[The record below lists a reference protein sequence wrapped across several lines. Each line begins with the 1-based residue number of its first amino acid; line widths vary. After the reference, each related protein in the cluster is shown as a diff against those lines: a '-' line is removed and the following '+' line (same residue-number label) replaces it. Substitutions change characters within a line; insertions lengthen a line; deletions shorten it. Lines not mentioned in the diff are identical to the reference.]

1 MCNIVSAVT
10 KTLPTCEYISARSR
24 QHLDLNTQCH
34 YMVEVCIKKYYDII
48 DTSIYMIMLKV
59 KELWRRNVFLRPN
72 FFFFFSIISS
82 SSSFLFSHASISL
95 ASTKTFYRFT
105 TWEELW
111 QDSKFL
117 YGFFSLFPNQ
127 NERAILA
134 QVCQKWREVLYQPVF
149 WRDVRPVIHCRAIR
163 SWSTSVASYCT
174 NTSSST
180 ATSSASNQSITNSS
194 FSNNEIRSTITCEV
208 NSNNTTT
215 NNTTNNAIAATDMQ
229 QTTASD
235 AVVTSPASTTGN
247 IDKKYT

>member
-1 MCNIVSAVT
+1 M
-10 KTLPTCEYISARSR
+10 
-24 QHLDLNTQCH
+24 
-34 YMVEVCIKKYYDII
+34 KK
-48 DTSIYMIMLKV
+48 K
-59 KELWRRNVFLRPN
+59 RFLSQTPN
-72 FFFFFSIISS
+72 FFFFFSIIS

-229 QTTASD
+229 QTTASE

-247 IDKKYT
+247 IDKKYTLVGHYSFLYFLVKIFQIVQWNCIAIFYFSSQNITVQCSFYR

>member
-1 MCNIVSAVT
+1 M
-10 KTLPTCEYISARSR
+10 
-24 QHLDLNTQCH
+24 
-34 YMVEVCIKKYYDII
+34 
-48 DTSIYMIMLKV
+48 
-59 KELWRRNVFLRPN
+59 
-72 FFFFFSIISS
+72 
-82 SSSFLFSHASISL
+82 
-95 ASTKTFYRFT
+95 
-105 TWEELW
+105 W

-229 QTTASD
+229 QTTASE

-247 IDKKYT
+247 IDKKYTLVGHYSFLYFLVKIFQIVQWNCIAIFYFSSQNITVQCSFYR

>member
-1 MCNIVSAVT
+1 M
-10 KTLPTCEYISARSR
+10 
-24 QHLDLNTQCH
+24 
-34 YMVEVCIKKYYDII
+34 
-48 DTSIYMIMLKV
+48 
-59 KELWRRNVFLRPN
+59 
-72 FFFFFSIISS
+72 
-82 SSSFLFSHASISL
+82 
-95 ASTKTFYRFT
+95 
-105 TWEELW
+105 W

-163 SWSTSVASYCT
+163 SWSTSVASYCG
-174 NTSSST
+174 NTSST

-229 QTTASD
+229 QTTTSE